1 MATGCVNHSGFDG
14 RLLQAGAENQAY
26 LAARR
31 GEAYVLHFTDGGS
44 VKLDLGRDQS
54 RFELEG
60 MDVGSGEWGDQG
72 ALQVGRAAKMAAPEA
87 RGWVAVITRR

>member
-54 RFELEG
+54 RFE
-60 MDVGSGEWGDQG
+60 
-72 ALQVGRAAKMAAPEA
+72 
-87 RGWVAVITRR
+87 